1 MDDQAGRVAARDLTD
16 RVAAERDRRPEVQC
30 AACGLVFYPEWSDN
44 EAQAEMKDAFG
55 NKVKVEDCEVVCD
68 DCYKKMAPVFPS

>member
-1 MDDQAGRVAARDLTD
+1 M
-16 RVAAERDRRPEVQC
+16 QC